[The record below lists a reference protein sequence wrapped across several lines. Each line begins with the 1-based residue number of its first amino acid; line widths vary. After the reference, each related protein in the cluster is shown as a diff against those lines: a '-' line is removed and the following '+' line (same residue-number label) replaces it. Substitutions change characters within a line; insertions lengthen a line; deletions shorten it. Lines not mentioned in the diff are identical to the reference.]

1 MSTLRTALCATV
13 CLVALAACGGG
24 SEPAAP
30 PAAPPPSSESATH
43 DGAHAG
49 GAVTGSLDAA
59 DQTSDGES
67 VTIAA
72 VEIQS
77 PNGGWIALHQD
88 ADGKPGPVEH
98 VVAVP
103 AGAST
108 DVVLP
113 TPGGIT
119 TGAYWPMLHV
129 DDGAAGTYEF
139 PGADVPVTDGGKPVM
154 KQITVTVS

>member
-1 MSTLRTALCATV
+1 MSTRTALCAAA
-13 CLVALAACGGG
+13 CLLALTACGGG
-24 SEPAAP
+24 TEQEAP
-30 PAAPPPSSESATH
+30 PAAAPTSESAAH

-59 DQTSDGES
+59 DQTSDGQS

-72 VEIQS
+72 VEIQGDK
-77 PNGGWIALHQD
+77 GGWIALHQD
-88 ADGKPGPVEH
+88 ANGKPGPVEH

-103 AGAST
+103 PGAST

-129 DDGAAGTYEF
+129 DEGVAGTYEF
-139 PGADVPVTDGGKPVM
+139 PGADVPVMDGEQVVM